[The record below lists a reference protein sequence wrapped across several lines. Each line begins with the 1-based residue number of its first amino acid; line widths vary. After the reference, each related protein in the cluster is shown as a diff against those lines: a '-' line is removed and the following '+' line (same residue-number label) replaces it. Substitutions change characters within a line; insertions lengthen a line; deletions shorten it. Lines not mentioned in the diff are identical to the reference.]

1 MLHTYLQGFAIGLSL
16 IVAIGAQN
24 AFVLKQGLKK
34 QAVFWVCF
42 VCALSDSILV
52 VLGITGFATVI
63 QLYPELVGFAKWAG
77 AVFLV
82 WYGLQHA
89 MKGCLATRLGS
100 MSYRMVATPEFTRH
114 WFPQGLHRNALKM
127 APAVIY
133 NDKDHIHTDIIL
145 ARYGLNIDGYP
156 HHYIPSSTAFV
167 EAIAYGLGF
176 GMVPDY
182 QIGQRLLT
190 GEWVEILPE
199 ARTDIQLYW
208 HHWKQQSVA
217 LEKLTTTLLQKA
229 HLKMNQA

>member
-89 MKGCLATRLGS
+89 IQAFKSNQSLHAGSQNEIKLSKIIIVCLALTWLNPHVYLDTVVLIGSISTQFEQTKLYFALGVITAS
-100 MSYRMVATPEFTRH
+100 
-114 WFPQGLHRNALKM
+114 WFFFFSLGYGARVLIPVFENPKAWKVLDVVIALIM
-127 APAVIY
+127 WSIAISL
-133 NDKDHIHTDIIL
+133 IM
-145 ARYGLNIDGYP
+145 
-156 HHYIPSSTAFV
+156 TA
-167 EAIAYGLGF
+167 
-176 GMVPDY
+176 
-182 QIGQRLLT
+182 
-190 GEWVEILPE
+190 
-199 ARTDIQLYW
+199 
-208 HHWKQQSVA
+208 
-217 LEKLTTTLLQKA
+217 
-229 HLKMNQA
+229 

>member
-77 AVFLV
+77 AVFLL

-89 MKGCLATRLGS
+89 IQAFQSNQSLHAGSQNEIQLSKIIIVCLALTWLNPHVYLDTVVLIGSISTQFEQTKLYFALGVITAS
-100 MSYRMVATPEFTRH
+100 
-114 WFPQGLHRNALKM
+114 WFFFFSLGYGARVLIPVFANPQAWKVLDVVIALIM
-127 APAVIY
+127 WSIAISL
-133 NDKDHIHTDIIL
+133 IM
-145 ARYGLNIDGYP
+145 
-156 HHYIPSSTAFV
+156 TA
-167 EAIAYGLGF
+167 
-176 GMVPDY
+176 
-182 QIGQRLLT
+182 
-190 GEWVEILPE
+190 
-199 ARTDIQLYW
+199 
-208 HHWKQQSVA
+208 
-217 LEKLTTTLLQKA
+217 
-229 HLKMNQA
+229 

>member
-77 AVFLV
+77 AVFLL

-89 MKGCLATRLGS
+89 RQAFQSNQSLHASSQNETQLSKIIIVCLALTWLNPHVYLDTVVLIGSISTQFEQTKLYFALGVITAS
-100 MSYRMVATPEFTRH
+100 WLFFFSLGYGARVLIPVFANPKA
-114 WFPQGLHRNALKM
+114 WKVLDGVIALIM
-127 APAVIY
+127 WSI
-133 NDKDHIHTDIIL
+133 
-145 ARYGLNIDGYP
+145 
-156 HHYIPSSTAFV
+156 
-167 EAIAYGLGF
+167 AISLI
-176 GMVPDY
+176 M
-182 QIGQRLLT
+182 
-190 GEWVEILPE
+190 
-199 ARTDIQLYW
+199 
-208 HHWKQQSVA
+208 
-217 LEKLTTTLLQKA
+217 TT
-229 HLKMNQA
+229 

>member
-77 AVFLV
+77 AVFLL

-89 MKGCLATRLGS
+89 IQAFKSNQSLHAGSQNEIQLSKIIMVCLALTWLNPHVYLDTVVLIGSISTQFEQTKLYFALGVITAS
-100 MSYRMVATPEFTRH
+100 
-114 WFPQGLHRNALKM
+114 WFFFFSLGYGARVLIPVFANPKAWKVLDVVIALIM
-127 APAVIY
+127 WSIAIS
-133 NDKDHIHTDIIL
+133 L
-145 ARYGLNIDGYP
+145 MM
-156 HHYIPSSTAFV
+156 TA
-167 EAIAYGLGF
+167 
-176 GMVPDY
+176 
-182 QIGQRLLT
+182 
-190 GEWVEILPE
+190 
-199 ARTDIQLYW
+199 
-208 HHWKQQSVA
+208 
-217 LEKLTTTLLQKA
+217 
-229 HLKMNQA
+229 

>member
-77 AVFLV
+77 AVFLL

-89 MKGCLATRLGS
+89 IQAFKSNQSLHAGSQNEIKLSKIIIVCLALTWLNPHVYLDTVVLIGSISTQFEQTKLYFALGVITAS
-100 MSYRMVATPEFTRH
+100 
-114 WFPQGLHRNALKM
+114 WFFFFSLGYGARVLIPVFANPQAWKVLDGVIALIM
-127 APAVIY
+127 WSIAISL
-133 NDKDHIHTDIIL
+133 IM
-145 ARYGLNIDGYP
+145 
-156 HHYIPSSTAFV
+156 TA
-167 EAIAYGLGF
+167 
-176 GMVPDY
+176 
-182 QIGQRLLT
+182 
-190 GEWVEILPE
+190 
-199 ARTDIQLYW
+199 
-208 HHWKQQSVA
+208 
-217 LEKLTTTLLQKA
+217 
-229 HLKMNQA
+229 

>member
-77 AVFLV
+77 AVFLL

-89 MKGCLATRLGS
+89 IQAFKSNQSLHAGSQNEIKLSKIIIVCLALTWLNPHVYLDTVVLIGSISTQFEQTKLYFTLGVITAS
-100 MSYRMVATPEFTRH
+100 
-114 WFPQGLHRNALKM
+114 WFFFFSLGYGARVLIPVFANPKAWKVLDVVIALIM
-127 APAVIY
+127 WSIAISL
-133 NDKDHIHTDIIL
+133 IM
-145 ARYGLNIDGYP
+145 
-156 HHYIPSSTAFV
+156 TA
-167 EAIAYGLGF
+167 
-176 GMVPDY
+176 
-182 QIGQRLLT
+182 
-190 GEWVEILPE
+190 
-199 ARTDIQLYW
+199 
-208 HHWKQQSVA
+208 
-217 LEKLTTTLLQKA
+217 
-229 HLKMNQA
+229 

>member
-52 VLGITGFATVI
+52 VLGITGFATII

-89 MKGCLATRLGS
+89 IQAFKSNQSLHASSQNEIQLSKIIIVCLALTWLNPHVYLDTVVLIGSISTQFEQTKLYFALGVITAS
-100 MSYRMVATPEFTRH
+100 WLFFFSLGYGARVLIPVFANPKA
-114 WFPQGLHRNALKM
+114 WKVLDGVIALIM
-127 APAVIY
+127 WSI
-133 NDKDHIHTDIIL
+133 
-145 ARYGLNIDGYP
+145 
-156 HHYIPSSTAFV
+156 
-167 EAIAYGLGF
+167 AISLI
-176 GMVPDY
+176 M
-182 QIGQRLLT
+182 
-190 GEWVEILPE
+190 
-199 ARTDIQLYW
+199 
-208 HHWKQQSVA
+208 
-217 LEKLTTTLLQKA
+217 TT
-229 HLKMNQA
+229 

>member
-89 MKGCLATRLGS
+89 IQAFKSNQSLHAGSQNEIQLSKIIMVCLALTWLNPHVYLDTVVLIGSISTQFEQTKLYFALGVITAS
-100 MSYRMVATPEFTRH
+100 WLFFFSLGYGARVLIPVFANPKA
-114 WFPQGLHRNALKM
+114 WKVLDVVIALIM
-127 APAVIY
+127 WSI
-133 NDKDHIHTDIIL
+133 
-145 ARYGLNIDGYP
+145 
-156 HHYIPSSTAFV
+156 
-167 EAIAYGLGF
+167 AISLI
-176 GMVPDY
+176 M
-182 QIGQRLLT
+182 
-190 GEWVEILPE
+190 
-199 ARTDIQLYW
+199 
-208 HHWKQQSVA
+208 
-217 LEKLTTTLLQKA
+217 TT
-229 HLKMNQA
+229 

>member
-77 AVFLV
+77 AVFLL

-89 MKGCLATRLGS
+89 IQAFKSNQSLHAGSQNEIKLSKIIIVCLALTWLNPHVYLDTVVLIGSISTQFEQTKLYFALGVITAS
-100 MSYRMVATPEFTRH
+100 
-114 WFPQGLHRNALKM
+114 WFFFFSLGYGARVLIPVFANPKAWKVLDGVIALIM
-127 APAVIY
+127 WSIAISL
-133 NDKDHIHTDIIL
+133 IM
-145 ARYGLNIDGYP
+145 
-156 HHYIPSSTAFV
+156 TA
-167 EAIAYGLGF
+167 
-176 GMVPDY
+176 
-182 QIGQRLLT
+182 
-190 GEWVEILPE
+190 
-199 ARTDIQLYW
+199 
-208 HHWKQQSVA
+208 
-217 LEKLTTTLLQKA
+217 
-229 HLKMNQA
+229 

>member
-77 AVFLV
+77 AVFLL

-89 MKGCLATRLGS
+89 IQAFKSNQSLHAGSQNEIQLSKIIIVCLALTWLNPHVYLDTVVLIGSISTQFEQTKLYFALGVITAS
-100 MSYRMVATPEFTRH
+100 
-114 WFPQGLHRNALKM
+114 WFFFFSLGYGARVLIPVFANPKAWKVLDGVIALIM
-127 APAVIY
+127 WSI
-133 NDKDHIHTDIIL
+133 
-145 ARYGLNIDGYP
+145 
-156 HHYIPSSTAFV
+156 
-167 EAIAYGLGF
+167 AISLI
-176 GMVPDY
+176 M
-182 QIGQRLLT
+182 
-190 GEWVEILPE
+190 
-199 ARTDIQLYW
+199 
-208 HHWKQQSVA
+208 
-217 LEKLTTTLLQKA
+217 TT
-229 HLKMNQA
+229 

>member
-89 MKGCLATRLGS
+89 RQAFQANHSLHAGSQNEIQLSKIIIVCLALTWLNPHVYLDTVVLIGSISTQFEQTKLYFALGVITAS
-100 MSYRMVATPEFTRH
+100 
-114 WFPQGLHRNALKM
+114 WFFFFSLGYGARVLIPVFANPKAWKVLDVVIALIM
-127 APAVIY
+127 WSI
-133 NDKDHIHTDIIL
+133 
-145 ARYGLNIDGYP
+145 
-156 HHYIPSSTAFV
+156 
-167 EAIAYGLGF
+167 AISLI
-176 GMVPDY
+176 M
-182 QIGQRLLT
+182 
-190 GEWVEILPE
+190 
-199 ARTDIQLYW
+199 
-208 HHWKQQSVA
+208 
-217 LEKLTTTLLQKA
+217 TT
-229 HLKMNQA
+229 

>member
-77 AVFLV
+77 AVFLL

-89 MKGCLATRLGS
+89 IQAFKSNQSLHAGSQNEIKLSKIIIVCLALTWLNPHVYLDTVVLIGSISTQFEQTKLYFALGVITAS
-100 MSYRMVATPEFTRH
+100 
-114 WFPQGLHRNALKM
+114 WFFFFSLGYGARVLIPVFANPQAWKVLDVVIALIM
-127 APAVIY
+127 WSIAIS
-133 NDKDHIHTDIIL
+133 L
-145 ARYGLNIDGYP
+145 MM
-156 HHYIPSSTAFV
+156 TA
-167 EAIAYGLGF
+167 
-176 GMVPDY
+176 
-182 QIGQRLLT
+182 
-190 GEWVEILPE
+190 
-199 ARTDIQLYW
+199 
-208 HHWKQQSVA
+208 
-217 LEKLTTTLLQKA
+217 
-229 HLKMNQA
+229 

>member
-77 AVFLV
+77 AVFLL

-89 MKGCLATRLGS
+89 IQAFKSNQSLHAGSQNEIQLSKIIIVCLALTWLNPHVYLDTVVLIGSISTQFEQTKLYFTLGVITAS
-100 MSYRMVATPEFTRH
+100 
-114 WFPQGLHRNALKM
+114 WFFFFSLGYGARVLIPVFANPKAWKVLDVVIALIM
-127 APAVIY
+127 WSIAISL
-133 NDKDHIHTDIIL
+133 IM
-145 ARYGLNIDGYP
+145 
-156 HHYIPSSTAFV
+156 TA
-167 EAIAYGLGF
+167 
-176 GMVPDY
+176 
-182 QIGQRLLT
+182 
-190 GEWVEILPE
+190 
-199 ARTDIQLYW
+199 
-208 HHWKQQSVA
+208 
-217 LEKLTTTLLQKA
+217 
-229 HLKMNQA
+229 

>member
-89 MKGCLATRLGS
+89 IQAFQSNQSLHAGSQNEIQLSKIIIVCLALTWLNPHVYLDTVVLIGSISTQFEQTKLYFALGVITAS
-100 MSYRMVATPEFTRH
+100 
-114 WFPQGLHRNALKM
+114 WFFFFSLGYGARVLIPVFANPKAWKVLDVVIALIM
-127 APAVIY
+127 WSI
-133 NDKDHIHTDIIL
+133 
-145 ARYGLNIDGYP
+145 
-156 HHYIPSSTAFV
+156 
-167 EAIAYGLGF
+167 AISLI
-176 GMVPDY
+176 M
-182 QIGQRLLT
+182 
-190 GEWVEILPE
+190 
-199 ARTDIQLYW
+199 
-208 HHWKQQSVA
+208 
-217 LEKLTTTLLQKA
+217 TT
-229 HLKMNQA
+229 

>member
-1 MLHTYLQGFAIGLSL
+1 MHFSQKSMEKLMLHTYLQGFAIGLSL

-89 MKGCLATRLGS
+89 IQAFQANQSLHASSQNEIQLSKIIIVCLALTWLNPHVYLDTVVLIGSISTQFEQTKLYFALGVITAS
-100 MSYRMVATPEFTRH
+100 WLFFFSLGYGARVLIPVFANPKA
-114 WFPQGLHRNALKM
+114 WKVLDGVIALIM
-127 APAVIY
+127 WSI
-133 NDKDHIHTDIIL
+133 
-145 ARYGLNIDGYP
+145 
-156 HHYIPSSTAFV
+156 
-167 EAIAYGLGF
+167 AISLI
-176 GMVPDY
+176 M
-182 QIGQRLLT
+182 
-190 GEWVEILPE
+190 
-199 ARTDIQLYW
+199 
-208 HHWKQQSVA
+208 
-217 LEKLTTTLLQKA
+217 TT
-229 HLKMNQA
+229 